1 MIDDSIQQIED
12 QLKFSY
18 NFRDDLKITLDL
30 DKRRKFLEDQLK
42 IEGVNSEEVKNSYY
56 SESFDEDAEPQQPD
70 YDDDY
75 NKMIEDSIERD
86 N

>member
-30 DKRRKFLEDQLK
+30 DKRRKFLKDKLQ
-42 IEGVNSEEVKNSYY
+42 IEGINSEENKHSYY
-56 SESFDEDAEPQQPD
+56 SESFDEDAEPQ
-70 YDDDY
+70 
-75 NKMIEDSIERD
+75 
-86 N
+86 